1 MPIGSSKISADVPM
15 TEGGDP
21 DEKPVPRG
29 AYNLDALGDDAF
41 GGPPPSSSGPKKPPA
56 RFAAAKKAVDEE
68 MKDESDVV
76 APPKKAVPP
85 KAVASKS
92 KEESKGAPKTAGGPK
107 GPQVGDENTGE
118 GLSKEEAIA
127 KVEETF
133 PSEVIENFGE
143 EKKWNEKVLGF

>member
-85 KAVASKS
+85 KAVASKP
-92 KEESKGAPKTAGGPK
+92 KEESKSAPTKTAGGPK
-107 GPQVGDENTGE
+107 GPQVGDEN
-118 GLSKEEAIA
+118 S
-127 KVEETF
+127 
-133 PSEVIENFGE
+133 VITDLRVIMFATN
-143 EKKWNEKVLGF
+143 NNLLGDV